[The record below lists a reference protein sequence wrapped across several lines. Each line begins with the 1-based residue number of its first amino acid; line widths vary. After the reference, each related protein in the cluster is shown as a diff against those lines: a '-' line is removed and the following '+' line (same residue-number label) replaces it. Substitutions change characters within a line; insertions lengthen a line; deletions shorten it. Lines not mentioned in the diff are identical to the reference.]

1 MSAQKKKCVIVSCLP
16 FFLAVALVCPASL
29 FAETMYVKSSD
40 TKVMKAESAQAD
52 VIQVLDEGTAVEVT
66 QKSSKFFK
74 VALPGGKEGWVFKFK
89 LSSDAPAGGGGGGDG
104 MLESIGGKQ
113 KIAARESGSGSSIR
127 GLSPVSEKHAQ
138 SKGISAKNIQS
149 VKQMESFKVS
159 REDLDKFLR
168 EGKLGEYAQ

>member
-1 MSAQKKKCVIVSCLP
+1 MSTQKKKCVIAPCLP

-29 FAETMYVKSSD
+29 FAETMYVKTAE

-89 LSSDAPAGGGGGGDG
+89 LSADAPAGGGGGDG

-159 REDLDKFLR
+159 REDLEKFLR
-168 EGKLGEYAQ
+168 DGKLGEYAQ

>member
-1 MSAQKKKCVIVSCLP
+1 MSTQKKKCVIVSCLP
-16 FFLAVALVCPASL
+16 FFLAVVLVCPASL
-29 FAETMYVKSSD
+29 FAETMYVKSSG
-40 TKVMKAESAQAD
+40 TKVMKEESAQAD
-52 VIQVLDEGTAVEVT
+52 VIQALDEGTAVEVS

-74 VALPGGKEGWVFKFK
+74 VTLPGGKEGWVFKFK
-89 LSSDAPAGGGGGGDG
+89 LSSDAPAGGGGGDG

>member
-1 MSAQKKKCVIVSCLP
+1 MAIPQKKAA
-16 FFLAVALVCPASL
+16 FLFYAALFLTVYLGPADL

-40 TKVMKAESAQAD
+40 TKVMKEESAQSD
-52 VIQVLDEGTAVEVT
+52 VVQVLDEGAAVEVT
-66 QKSSKFFK
+66 QKSGKFYK
-74 VALPGGKEGWVFKFK
+74 VALAGGKEGWIFKFK
-89 LSSDAPAGGGGGGDG
+89 LGSDAPASGGDG
-104 MLESIGGKQ
+104 NALDALGGKQ

-138 SKGISAKNIQS
+138 SKGISPKNIQS

-168 EGKLGEYAQ
+168 EGKLGEFAQ